1 MIAILETLNETT
13 TFSPWIFYELAT
25 LHTLRVRMPSFDCGL
40 EKLASGG
47 KIIRAFS
54 ESKQPKITLPVHIE
68 NLYKLTYDDINS
80 HGNSDIISFDEV
92 NYKSVLSG
100 LFCVRSV
107 PTSSNN
113 FF

>member
-1 MIAILETLNETT
+1 
-13 TFSPWIFYELAT
+13 
-25 LHTLRVRMPSFDCGL
+25 MPSFDYGL

-80 HGNSDIISFDEV
+80 LNYTDEV
-92 NYKSVLSG
+92 KTKY
-100 LFCVRSV
+100 
-107 PTSSNN
+107 SNVILYELYSKLEESQRKQSQIIDG
-113 FF
+113 